1 MSRARCAHSA
11 EASSLHLCARTPF
24 RMLPAL
30 PAPQTR
36 RLAPYAINLGADHQ
50 RRTEEQR
57 VREKMADL
65 QWRREKRSKEAVRK
79 QVVGMALEDLRT
91 MDNPLEA
98 VREMEGQK
106 RYLAYIN
113 TLRSDE
119 RYYNQRSQLQARW
132 YEPTLEEI
140 EEREA
145 AFDQRKLQ
153 HGRMRD
159 ARIAQLQVGAL
170 CCIPPLHEPSSP
182 PPWSK
187 ATLGRAGRSP
197 VAPLAPHPFFLCL
210 PRALAGGC
218 GGALG
223 RHGGGEQRAAARRST
238 ARERRPLR
246 ARAKRAGTQL
256 VVFCSGAGSQFQR
269 LHGRAGA
276 AEVGAA
282 RCQHGGASTYVR
294 LLRKRDTSR
303 CEDA

>member
-1 MSRARCAHSA
+1 
-11 EASSLHLCARTPF
+11 
-24 RMLPAL
+24 MLPAL

-159 ARIAQLQVGAL
+159 ARIAQLQVSAL

-187 ATLGRAGRSP
+187 ATLGRAGHSP
-197 VAPLAPHPFFLCL
+197 VAPSCPSPCFLSFCRARVQAGVAERLAAMEAASNARLL
-210 PRALAGGC
+210 GARQRASAVLSERVQNAQALNSSSSAP
-218 GGALG
+218 ALG
-223 RHGGGEQRAAARRST
+223 RSSSGYMVGLVPRR
-238 ARERRPLR
+238 
-246 ARAKRAGTQL
+246 
-256 VVFCSGAGSQFQR
+256 
-269 LHGRAGA
+269 
-276 AEVGAA
+276 
-282 RCQHGGASTYVR
+282 
-294 LLRKRDTSR
+294 
-303 CEDA
+303 